1 MMAPN
6 AHVYFF
12 AHMLSAED
20 VVTDGREGKPFSI
33 DNDTFFVWI
42 DLQPSAKFAH
52 PTRYVF
58 ISAQDVRI
66 QDGLWWPVVNGVS
79 HFDHNRPMA
88 SPCTPFDLAFSTGGS
103 SKRAEV
109 YVYPYLLS
117 SHAKLTDGPSGKPF
131 SLEGNSLLIWIDR
144 QPYYLKDYLRQHG
157 VPDAFEGWVNTGTID
172 GISRD
177 GRIVVGWGAGPRDF
191 TGYVV
196 LLPALGDKQ

>member
-144 QPYYLKDYLRQHG
+144 QPGFRFVHDTRYVLISAGRVDC
-157 VPDAFEGWVNTGTID
+157 ID
-172 GISRD
+172 GGWWPVLE
-177 GRIVVGWGAGPRDF
+177 GRRILCGDTRQVAFPLPIVVEPSS
-191 TGYVV
+191 
-196 LLPALGDKQ
+196 K